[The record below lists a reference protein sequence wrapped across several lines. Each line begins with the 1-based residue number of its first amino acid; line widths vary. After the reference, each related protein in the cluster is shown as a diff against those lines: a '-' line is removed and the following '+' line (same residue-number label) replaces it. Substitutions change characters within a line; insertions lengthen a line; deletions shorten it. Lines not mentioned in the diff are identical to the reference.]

1 MDMIKGLIGS
11 RKFVL
16 AIFTALMITLNRKLS
31 LNLTENDL
39 NNIVMILTVAIAG
52 ESTIDMA
59 KAWKSKSPGAA
70 KIDEEEPSTTV
81 APKPPDSGGKP

>member
-1 MDMIKGLIGS
+1 MGMIKGLIGS

-31 LNLTENDL
+31 LNLSENDL

-52 ESTIDMA
+52 ESTIDIA
-59 KAWKSKSPGAA
+59 KAWKAPAMAVIK
-70 KIDEEEPSTTV
+70 KEEPSTSGEPTPP
-81 APKPPDSGGKP
+81 ADGGTKP